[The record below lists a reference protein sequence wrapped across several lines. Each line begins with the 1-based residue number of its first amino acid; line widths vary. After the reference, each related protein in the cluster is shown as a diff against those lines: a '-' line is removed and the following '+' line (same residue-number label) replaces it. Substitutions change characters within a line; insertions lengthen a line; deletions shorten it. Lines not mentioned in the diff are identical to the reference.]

1 MIPIIV
7 AISVL
12 VILNHNV
19 ILINSSSDFKQH
31 TCRHYT
37 PKYYDIPP
45 PVVLNN
51 NRIRHHLNKRDLG
64 PAGPLRIRVFY
75 HKSVDALKKRD
86 RDRIRK
92 LVRYLELYNKINY
105 IIVLI
110 ISSLHNISNS

>member
-7 AISVL
+7 VISVL

-45 PVVLNN
+45 TVVLNN
-51 NRIRHHLNKRDLG
+51 NRGHHLNKRDLG

-75 HKSVDALKKRD
+75 HKSVDTLKKRD

-92 LVRYLELYNKINY
+92 LVRYLELYNKINC
-105 IIVLI
+105 IIFLI
-110 ISSLHNISNS
+110 ISSLHNNISNS

>member
-19 ILINSSSDFKQH
+19 ILINSSSDFKQQHSH

-37 PKYYDIPP
+37 PKYYDIPL

-51 NRIRHHLNKRDLG
+51 NRGHHFNKRDTG
-64 PAGPLRIRVFY
+64 PARYSPLRIRVFY

-92 LVRYLELYNKINY
+92 LVRYLEY
-105 IIVLI
+105 
-110 ISSLHNISNS
+110 

>member
-105 IIVLI
+105 IIFLI
-110 ISSLHNISNS
+110 ISPLHNISNS

>member
-1 MIPIIV
+1 MVFLLFEKMIPSIV
-7 AISVL
+7 VIL
-12 VILNHNV
+12 VIINQNV
-19 ILINSSSDFKQH
+19 ILINSSSDFKQNQH

-51 NRIRHHLNKRDLG
+51 NRGHHFSKRDTG
-64 PAGPLRIRVFY
+64 PARYSPLRIRVFY

-92 LVRYLELYNKINY
+92 LVRYLEY
-105 IIVLI
+105 
-110 ISSLHNISNS
+110 

>member
-1 MIPIIV
+1 MPKFPIVFLLFEKMIPSIV
-7 AISVL
+7 VIL
-12 VILNHNV
+12 VIINQNV
-19 ILINSSSDFKQH
+19 ILINSSSDFQQNQH

-51 NRIRHHLNKRDLG
+51 NRGKRDIG
-64 PAGPLRIRVFY
+64 PAGLDYNPLRIRVFY

-92 LVRYLELYNKINY
+92 LVRYLEY
-105 IIVLI
+105 
-110 ISSLHNISNS
+110 

>member
-92 LVRYLELYNKINY
+92 LVRFR
-105 IIVLI
+105 VI
-110 ISSLHNISNS
+110 ISLFRNKKFMLNLML